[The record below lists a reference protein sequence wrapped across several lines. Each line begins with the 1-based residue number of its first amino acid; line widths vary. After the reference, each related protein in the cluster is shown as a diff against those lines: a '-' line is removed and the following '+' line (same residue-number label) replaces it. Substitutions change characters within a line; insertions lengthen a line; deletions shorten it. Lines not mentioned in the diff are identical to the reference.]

1 MRAPESYRGRE
12 QTWAKHLF
20 LERYLERVARN
31 ILSFRDEFVYVD
43 GFSGPWQS
51 KDEELKDT
59 SFAIALDQLRKV
71 RDDYGKIGKSR
82 RIRCLFND
90 GDAEAHERLQHYLAA
105 IDDIETK
112 AVCRNFEDL
121 VPEIVAYVG
130 DAFSLTFIDP
140 TGWTDFALQKIQDL
154 LRLPGEVIVN
164 LMFDY
169 VNRFV
174 GDPRPEILSTFD
186 PLFGGPDWYEEIL
199 SRIHE
204 GQSREDAIVGIYC
217 ERLRRF
223 GHFRHVTS
231 TRILKPLTD
240 RVYFHLVY
248 GTGHTKGLIEFRM
261 VEEKAVD
268 DQEQVRDI
276 AKIVHR
282 EHRSGQT
289 ELFAEPGDQVSPSQA
304 EAERRKRLAQAHAQ
318 LRELLSTRKVVEYD
332 EVLGVLLEIPMVWR
346 SDINAWLGDLRA
358 SGEIDIRNLGAR
370 ARVPQFGKGHVI
382 VWRGQQS

>member
-223 GHFRHVTS
+223 GRRVFSSRLPTVSISISS
-231 TRILKPLTD
+231 TAPAIR
-240 RVYFHLVY
+240 
-248 GTGHTKGLIEFRM
+248 
-261 VEEKAVD
+261 
-268 DQEQVRDI
+268 
-276 AKIVHR
+276 
-282 EHRSGQT
+282 
-289 ELFAEPGDQVSPSQA
+289 
-304 EAERRKRLAQAHAQ
+304 
-318 LRELLSTRKVVEYD
+318 
-332 EVLGVLLEIPMVWR
+332 
-346 SDINAWLGDLRA
+346 RA
-358 SGEIDIRNLGAR
+358 SSSSAWWRKKPSTIKSKYETSQRSFIGNIDPAKPNSLRNR
-370 ARVPQFGKGHVI
+370 AIG
-382 VWRGQQS
+382 